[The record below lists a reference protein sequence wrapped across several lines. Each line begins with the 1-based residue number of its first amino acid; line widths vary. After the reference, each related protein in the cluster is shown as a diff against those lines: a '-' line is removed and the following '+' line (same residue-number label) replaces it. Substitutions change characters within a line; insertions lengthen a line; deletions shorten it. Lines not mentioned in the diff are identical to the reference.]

1 MLFQITTYVMERMNE
16 WLLQKVASKRVILST
31 VASRKL
37 RMFGHLIRKEGLEK
51 TKLQGKVQ
59 GKRNRGRPRKCWQD
73 DITGWSGRGFQETL
87 TMVK

>member
-1 MLFQITTYVMERMNE
+1 MLFQITTCVMERMNE
-16 WLLQKVASKRVILST
+16 WLLQKVASKR
-31 VASRKL
+31 ASRKL

-73 DITGWSGRGFQETL
+73 DIDRLEWEKGSR
-87 TMVK
+87 KH